1 MTTRRQLL
9 QGAAVVGATACSSSK
24 SADTALTP
32 IDIRSSEPSKWEPAG
47 EIDTVIF
54 PSGIQV
60 GDVTAAQAFVSVQT
74 TLERVTWSLVQASG
88 GDWSQHS
95 QGAED
100 AVDGTVQFILTG
112 LQSDTA
118 YCLVVQDLE
127 VETVRSAVTR
137 FRSGLADSDW
147 RIVTFGAAS
156 CLGGNL
162 PWQTLTRAAE
172 EQLDFFMFLGD
183 TVYTSARNYAT
194 AWRDWKRALGVRG
207 MEDLTQSTSI
217 IATWDDHELVNNFD
231 WDLIE
236 DAEQV
241 HDNAWRAFQ
250 KAFPIDT
257 SQTGKMYRKIEHG
270 QVCDVFVLDCRG
282 ERRSDSDIYI
292 SREQMDWL
300 KRSLTES
307 NARFKFIMNSV
318 PITDFTD
325 LIGDVEAID
334 RWQGFPEQ
342 RMEILSHIEDNAI
355 QGVLWLSGDFHF
367 GLVAMVSPSGSVGD
381 SMMEVLNG
389 PTGSFINIMGELL
402 VTTEQFQDAVATWTY
417 TKYVC
422 NPQTGEVQIEHIDDS
437 GQVLLT
443 RSLLL

>member
-1 MTTRRQLL
+1 MTTRRQFIH
-9 QGAAVVGATACSSSK
+9 GVTVVGAAACTSK
-24 SADTALTP
+24 SADTGIVP
-32 IDIRSSEPSKWEPAG
+32 IDIRSSEPAKWKPDG
-47 EIDTVIF
+47 DIDTVLF

-60 GDVTAAQAFVSVQT
+60 GDVTAYQAFVSIQT
-74 TLERVTWSLVQASG
+74 ALDTVAWSLVEANG
-88 GDWSQHS
+88 NEWVVHS
-95 QGAED
+95 DGIEVAI
-100 AVDGTVQFILTG
+100 AGTVQFTLTE

-118 YCLVVQDLE
+118 YCLVAKDIE
-127 VETVRSAVTR
+127 DDTARSAVSR
-137 FRSGLADSDW
+137 FRSGLSDSDW

-162 PWQTLTRAAE
+162 PWETLSRAAE

-183 TVYTSARNYAT
+183 TVYTSARSYAT

-236 DAEQV
+236 DAETV
-241 HDNAWRAFQ
+241 HENAWRAFQ
-250 KAFPIDT
+250 NAFPIDK
-257 SQTGKMYRKIEHG
+257 SQTGKMYRRIQHG
-270 QVCDVFVLDCRG
+270 QVCEIFVLDSRG
-282 ERRSDSDIYI
+282 ERRSDSGIYI

-300 KRSLTES
+300 KGSLSES
-307 NARFKFIMNSV
+307 KARFKFIMNSV

-325 LIGDVEAID
+325 LIGEVEAID

-342 RMEILSHIEDNAI
+342 RTEILSHIEDTGI
-355 QGVLWLSGDFHF
+355 EGVLWLSGDFHF
-367 GLVAMVSPSGSVGD
+367 GLVAMVSPTGSVGD

-417 TKYVC
+417 SKYVC
-422 NPQTGEVQIEHIDDS
+422 NPQTGEVQIQYVDDT
-437 GQVLLT
+437 GQVLLE